1 MLLVTPRS
9 TICGARAARQ
19 EIAARRQRIGRLCA
33 SACQR
38 LAQLGEE
45 DDRPSFRRSEI
56 CRECCM
62 TPQGVS
68 TCAHMYGAG
77 RADRGAG
84 GGGGGGG
91 GVVVGGGVVSGI
103 SGFTP

>member
-1 MLLVTPRS
+1 
-9 TICGARAARQ
+9 
-19 EIAARRQRIGRLCA
+19 
-33 SACQR
+33 
-38 LAQLGEE
+38 
-45 DDRPSFRRSEI
+45 
-56 CRECCM
+56 M